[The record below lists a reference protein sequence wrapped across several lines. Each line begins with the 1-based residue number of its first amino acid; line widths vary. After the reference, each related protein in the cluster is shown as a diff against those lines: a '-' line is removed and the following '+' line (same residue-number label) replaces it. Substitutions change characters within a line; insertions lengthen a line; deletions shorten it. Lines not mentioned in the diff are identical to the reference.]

1 MKISATFV
9 LLAVAS
15 FSLAQD
21 IDIQGGGKGGSHGNP
36 ISKRPLV
43 VSQTLQNSI
52 KSSNLLEH
60 ARQFVKFSKLS
71 NGTRVFGS
79 EGHNATVKYIKS
91 QLDKTGYYDTE
102 FQTFPYLFSQG
113 TATFSANGTAYDS
126 AWFTYGPAGDV
137 TAPLV
142 VVDNLGCT
150 LADFPASVV
159 GKIALVKRGECTFGL
174 KTALS
179 GASGA
184 AGVIIYN
191 NADGAVGAGT
201 LGDIVN
207 PAGPYVPGAS
217 VNGIDGNKLVATI
230 NAGSEVVGTIHV
242 DAVTEERYSSNV
254 IATTKIG
261 DRNNIVVAGGHSD
274 SVVAGP
280 GINDDGSGTMGILEV
295 ALKLTQFKT
304 NNAVR
309 FAFWTA
315 EEFGLVGSEYYVQ
328 NLPEAERQKIAL
340 YLNFDMIASPNI
352 AYLIYDGDGSA
363 FNISGPAGSDKIEK
377 LFEDFYSKNK
387 VRSAPTEFSGRS
399 DYGPFLDVGI
409 PAGGIF
415 SGAEGL
421 KTAEQ
426 AKWWGGEAGVAYD
439 VCYHKACD
447 GIANLNVPAWVLN
460 TKAAAHS
467 IATYARSVSGIPR
480 TRTTTTSSELRVSQL
495 SYDDRRHM
503 ACGHESVVSI

>member
-1 MKISATFV
+1 MKLSATFV
-9 LLAVAS
+9 LLAVAG
-15 FSLAQD
+15 FSAAQD
-21 IDIQGGGKGGSHGNP
+21 IDVQGGFGFFPIP

-43 VSQTLQNSI
+43 VSSLLQSSI
-52 KSSNLLEH
+52 KSSNLLTH
-60 ARQFVKFSKLS
+60 ARKFTEFSKLS
-71 NGTRVFGS
+71 NGTRAFGS
-79 EGHNATVKYIKS
+79 AGHNATVKYIKAE
-91 QLDKTGYYDTE
+91 LDKTGYYDTE
-102 FQTFPYLFSQG
+102 LQTFPYLYSQG
-113 TATFSANGTAYDS
+113 TAAFSANGTDYAT
-126 AWFTYGPAGDV
+126 AWFTYGPGGEV

-142 VVDNLGCT
+142 VVNNLGCT
-150 LADFPASVV
+150 LEDYPASVV

-191 NADGAVGAGT
+191 NADGAVGGGT

-217 VNGIDGNKLVATI
+217 LTGIDGSALVATI
-230 NAGSEVVGTIHV
+230 NAGSEVIGTIKV
-242 DAVTEERYSSNV
+242 EAVTEDRYSSNV

-261 DRNNIVVAGGHSD
+261 DRKNIVFAGGHSD
-274 SVVAGP
+274 SVPAGP

-295 ALKLTQFKT
+295 ALKLASYKV

-309 FAFWTA
+309 FGFWTA

-363 FNISGPAGSDKIEK
+363 FNLTGPAGSDKIEK
-377 LFEDFYSKNK
+377 LFEDFYKVNK

-426 AKWWGGEAGVAYD
+426 AKWWGGEAGVSYD
-439 VCYHKACD
+439 PCYHKACD
-447 GIANLNVPAWVLN
+447 NIANLNVPAWVLN

-467 IATYARSVSGIPR
+467 IATYARSLSGIPR
-480 TRTTTTSSELRVSQL
+480 TRKSTASAELRVAGL
-495 SYDDRRHM
+495 SYDDRRHFS
-503 ACGHESVVSI
+503 CGHEIAAL